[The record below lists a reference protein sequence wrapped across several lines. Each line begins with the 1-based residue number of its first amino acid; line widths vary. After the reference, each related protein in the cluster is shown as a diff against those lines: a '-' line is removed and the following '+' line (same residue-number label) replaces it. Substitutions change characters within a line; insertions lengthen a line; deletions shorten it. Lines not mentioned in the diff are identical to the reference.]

1 MTSKGSAR
9 ISRSS
14 NRGLQSKTRTV
25 GAACVFRELSEGQN
39 ACPHPSQPC
48 ILQHRSKCGQHAQ
61 WPKEGTC
68 AGSLGQ
74 SGMVGM
80 VQSTAGWVGLEVR
93 TSFSRNAPG
102 STAPPL
108 DRSRLPQL
116 FAAWIFLLAFPLLC
130 PFRFLIKIYPNW
142 KISSPITA
150 PRTIS
155 TLALWTVCPS
165 VRASSG
171 LGHSLLLALL
181 SASCAL
187 SP

>member
-1 MTSKGSAR
+1 MCFQRAERRSKC
-9 ISRSS
+9 
-14 NRGLQSKTRTV
+14 L
-25 GAACVFRELSEGQN
+25 
-39 ACPHPSQPC
+39 PPSQPC

-74 SGMVGM
+74 SGMLRV
-80 VQSTAGWVGLEVR
+80 VQSTAGRVGLEVG
-93 TSFSRNAPG
+93 TTFSGNAPG

-116 FAAWIFLLAFPLLC
+116 FAAWIFLVAFPLLC
-130 PFRFLIKIYPNW
+130 PFRCLIKICPNW

-155 TLALWTVCPS
+155 TLTLWTVCPS

-171 LGHSLLLALL
+171 FGRSLLLALL

>member
-39 ACPHPSQPC
+39 ACPHLSPACFSTSQRQTAC
-48 ILQHRSKCGQHAQ
+48 TVAQ
-61 WPKEGTC
+61 RRDMCRVPGPEWNAQNGAEHSRMGGVEVGTTF
-68 AGSLGQ
+68 
-74 SGMVGM
+74 SGN
-80 VQSTAGWVGLEVR
+80 S
-93 TSFSRNAPG
+93 PG

-116 FAAWIFLLAFPLLC
+116 FAAWIFLVAFPLLC
-130 PFRFLIKIYPNW
+130 PFRFLIKICPNW

-150 PRTIS
+150 LRTIS

-165 VRASSG
+165 VRASAG